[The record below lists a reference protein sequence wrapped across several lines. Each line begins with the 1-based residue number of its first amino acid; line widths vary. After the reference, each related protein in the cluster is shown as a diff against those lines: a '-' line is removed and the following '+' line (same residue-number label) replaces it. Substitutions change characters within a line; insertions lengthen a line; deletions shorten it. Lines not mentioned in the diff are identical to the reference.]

1 MDFLFPLLLDSQGI
15 SPNYTKP
22 LTLPVEERR
31 LGVGLSFIT
40 PFLSL
45 SHCLSLPSLLSLL
58 PLYSFAFSMLLF
70 VPVSI
75 PLYFCLYIS
84 LSSCQTFLPANIKH
98 STLTMSVP
106 PFPFP
111 QPLVPQPPPASL
123 CCIAHCLVRE
133 QGVMFM
139 GRGGG
144 SSRAWGDGGQGW
156 GLRVG
161 SVGKASTVPHLRSS
175 HNDPPPCQ
183 GSCRR

>member
-1 MDFLFPLLLDSQGI
+1 MWGFHLLLHFCLFLIVCLCLVSCLFCLSIPVPSQCC
-15 SPNYTKP
+15 SVCSCLYPSVPLSLHLSVFLPNLLTCKPQTLHPNY
-22 LTLPVEERR
+22 
-31 LGVGLSFIT
+31 
-40 PFLSL
+40 
-45 SHCLSLPSLLSLL
+45 
-58 PLYSFAFSMLLF
+58 
-70 VPVSI
+70 
-75 PLYFCLYIS
+75 
-84 LSSCQTFLPANIKH
+84 
-98 STLTMSVP
+98 VP

-144 SSRAWGDGGQGW
+144 SSRAWGDGGQGR